1 MLIAVLSD
9 IHDNIWKLDEPNYA
23 SFPKV
28 CKARG
33 ELFSLAWQQ
42 VYCSLLMLNILRQN
56 PRDLRPSPSFEL

>member
-33 ELFSLAWQQ
+33 ELFSLMAT
-42 VYCSLLMLNILRQN
+42 SLLLFAYVKHSSTESE
-56 PRDLRPSPSFEL
+56 RPSPITEL